1 MSTHVHSFRE
11 ITDYLDLN
19 ISVLKDD
26 ILHVF
31 KCPCGVIIIKKKR
44 NVKSGSR
51 QKKMTIYT
59 VVRK

>member
-1 MSTHVHSFRE
+1 MSMHVHSFIE
-11 ITDYLDLN
+11 ITEYFDEDTGYPGDE
-19 ISVLKDD
+19 

-31 KCPCGVIIIKKKR
+31 ECACGFTIIEKR
-44 NVKSGSR
+44 RPVRSDSR